1 MTAAGTGTR
10 LLPATKELAKEM
22 IPLFAKTKDGY
33 PILKPMLQSVF
44 QSLYY
49 YGIRNYCFIVGR
61 NRRSVEDHFAIDQDL
76 KKMKIFKKDKTIRNE
91 INEFYHQLNTSKI
104 LYLQQ
109 NKPVGFGDAV
119 LQSKNFV
126 GDDDF
131 ILHAGDDLVFS
142 KSNHFKRLN
151 NCLDKFNADVGL
163 LIEKVSNPENYGV
176 VEIKKSRENYFKV
189 TNLEEKP
196 KKPKSKFAI
205 VAIYAFK
212 PLILDYLK
220 YQKPDNNMEMQL
232 TTAIQNLLEDGHDIF
247 ATKVIKE
254 ELRIDIGTP
263 QNYAKSITKSY
274 QMISKNLKL

>member
-1 MTAAGTGTR
+1 MTAAGAGTR

-22 IPLFAKTKDGY
+22 IPLFTKTKDGY

-61 NRRSVEDHFAIDQDL
+61 NRRSVEDHFTIDQDL
-76 KKMKIFKKDKTIRNE
+76 KKIKIFKKDRMVRNE

-163 LIEKVSNPENYGV
+163 LIEKVLNPENYGV

-220 YQKPDNNMEMQL
+220 YQKPDKNMEIQL

-263 QNYAKSITKSY
+263 QNYAKSIIKSY